1 MIGSTFRKGVLF
13 GFALLFSTFSIA
25 REPEEYEKSDS
36 SSSGKGNNKSLAA
49 ECAGPTAATELEFNN
64 VRTLIQTSGDMWWDY
79 ITPRYEVPKG
89 GGSNALFA
97 GSLWLGGEDV
107 NQQLKLAA
115 HTYGPSSG
123 EFDFW
128 TGPLTT
134 DGAATIEQ
142 EVCDRYDQHYVI
154 TRAEVQQ
161 HAAWAQNR
169 SAFPD
174 YEIPE
179 SIRDWPAHGD
189 ISQGQDFYLAPFYDF
204 GAGSSGK
211 AANATYE
218 PENGDYPHYDL
229 NEEIDC
235 RRNRLVTLYGDKTF
249 WWIFN
254 DKGNVHTETE
264 ADPIGMEIRAQAFA
278 FATNDAVN
286 DMTFYNYQLIN
297 RGSQTLTNTHF
308 AQWVDPDLGCAN
320 DDYVGCD
327 VSRGLGFAY
336 NGDNFDEDCQGASGY
351 GNSPPAIGVDFF
363 EGPYQDSTGTANDLG
378 IGPNQAVEGNGVG
391 YGDSIVDNERF
402 GMRHFF
408 YYNNDQSERGNPNL
422 PTHYFNYMTGYWKD
436 GTCLSYG
443 GDGYD
448 ASGSNPCTDFMFPGS
463 SDPQGWGTPSTSG
476 QMPHWTEESAGNSP
490 GDRRFLQSAG
500 PFTLQPGDVN
510 DITVGV
516 VYANAPAGDAF
527 ASVDAVKTADTKAQ
541 SLFDNCFELIDG
553 PDAPL
558 VEVQELDEELILTL
572 HNPEISNNYNENYE
586 ELDPFIQDSVDRTVQ
601 VVSGGDTSLVDSTVP
616 ADRTYNF
623 QGYRV
628 YQVRDET
635 VGPSDLDDP
644 DLARLVAQVDK
655 EDDVTELINYELDQ
669 ELGIPVPEKMADDV
683 NDGISHSFS
692 ITEDQFALEEDELV
706 NHQEYYFMA
715 IAYAHNNF
723 KNYHPEDP
731 ESLDGQKQPYLGSR
745 RAGDKS
751 SISTVSGTPH
761 IVSPES
767 GGTVENAEFGDGVPI
782 TRIEGIGNGGNV
794 LDISEAEEEK
804 VLEENQV
811 DELTYQ
817 PGSGPIEV
825 KVVDPLNVPD
835 AEFELRFKTDT
846 LADTTNVSNAY
857 WTLENLNSGEV
868 VTSDKSI
875 QVRNEQLIPKWGIS
889 VTITQY
895 DGYEVNCQSPSSTSP
910 AYTSPLEGSLTHE
923 NSQNTWLTG
932 LEDADGNSVSNWI
945 LSGTQSDL
953 LQSCQTDYN
962 DGDTITD
969 QMDVEEAYEGMAQGS
984 WAPAPL
990 ASHCSNHP
998 LTSGVPYGCDHPM
1011 RFTQLRDVN
1020 IVITDD
1026 RSKWTRCPV
1035 LETQSSSN
1043 LAEGG
1048 ADKLQLR
1055 QAPAVDKDGDPDNS
1069 GKTGMGWFPGYAVD
1083 LETGQRLNM
1092 AFGEDSWLSGEN
1104 GADMKWNP
1112 TSNILS
1118 ENGLDTLLGGKH
1130 YVYVFAENEFRDF
1143 SYSAMPSYDQGEFLY
1158 QRLEGGASG
1167 QTLQEIW
1174 QQCMW
1179 IGAPLRQENKEM
1191 LESDVRIRLRVGKE
1205 YEQHQTGSDVEND
1218 LNPMYQFSTSGVA
1231 TETGNSDLVENEVL
1245 DTINVVPNPY
1255 YAYSNYESSR
1265 LDNRIKI
1272 INLPERATIKIY
1284 DISGTLIQT
1293 LEKDNSR
1300 TEIEWD
1306 LTNEARIP
1314 ISGGMYM
1321 FHVNVPDVGETTIKW
1336 FGAMRPTDLE
1346 NF

>member
-1 MIGSTFRKGVLF
+1 MICSTLRNGVLF
-13 GFALLFSTFSIA
+13 GIALLFATFSIA
-25 REPEEYEKSDS
+25 REPEDYEKSGS
-36 SSSGKGNNKSLAA
+36 SSSNEGNNKSLAA
-49 ECAGPTAATELEFNN
+49 ECAGPTSATELEFNN

-79 ITPRYEVPKG
+79 IVPRYEVPKESG
-89 GGSNALFA
+89 NNALFA

-115 HTYGPSSG
+115 HTFGPSQG
-123 EFDFW
+123 QFDFW

-142 EVCDRYDQHYVI
+142 EVCERYDQHYSI
-154 TRAEVQQ
+154 TRADVQQ
-161 HAAWAQNR
+161 HLAWAQNPGNY
-169 SAFPD
+169 PD
-174 YEIPE
+174 YQIPE
-179 SIRDWPAHGD
+179 SIADWPAHGD

-204 GAGSSGK
+204 DAGAAGK

-218 PENGDYPHYDL
+218 PQNGDYPHYDL

-235 RRNRLVTLYGDKTF
+235 RKSRLVTLYGDKTL

-254 DKGNVHTETE
+254 DKGNVHTETQG
-264 ADPIGMEIRAQAFA
+264 DPIGMEIRAQAFA
-278 FATNDAVN
+278 FSTNDAVN
-286 DMTFYNYQLIN
+286 NMTFYNYQLIN

-308 AQWVDPDLGCAN
+308 AKWVDPDLGCAN

-363 EGPYQDSTGTANDLG
+363 EGPYQDSTGVANDFG

-408 YYNNDQSERGNPNL
+408 YYNNDQSPRGNPDE
-422 PTHYFNYMTGYWKD
+422 PTDYFNYMTGYWKD
-436 GTCLSYG
+436 GLCLSYG
-443 GDGYD
+443 GNGYD
-448 ASGSNPCTDFMFPGS
+448 PSGSNPCTDFMFPGS

-527 ASVDAVKTADTKAQ
+527 ASVQALKTADTKAQ
-541 SLFDNCFELIDG
+541 SLFDNCFELVDG

-558 VEVQELDEELILTL
+558 LEIQELDEELILTL
-572 HNPEISNNYNENYE
+572 HNPEISNNHNEEYE
-586 ELDPFIQDSVDRTVQ
+586 EIDPFIQDSIIESRPD
-601 VVSGGDTSLVDSTVP
+601 SLGGDTTIA
-616 ADRTYNF
+616 ADRTYEF
-623 QGYRV
+623 QGYKV
-628 YQVRDET
+628 YQVSDES
-635 VGPSDLDDP
+635 VGADDLEDP
-644 DLARLVAQVDK
+644 DQARLVAQVDI
-655 EDDVTELINYELDQ
+655 EDDVTDLVNFELDQ
-669 ELGIPVPEKMADDV
+669 ELGASVPVKKAENV
-683 NDGISHSFS
+683 NQGISHSFS

-715 IAYAHNNF
+715 IAYAYNEF
-723 KNYHPEDP
+723 KPYDPDDP
-731 ESLDGQKQPYLGSR
+731 ELLDGQRQPYLGSR

-751 SISTVSGTPH
+751 NIEPVGGTPH

-767 GGTVENAEFGDGVPI
+767 GGTVQNAEYGDGVPI

-794 LDISEAEEEK
+794 LDIPEEQEEE
-804 VLEENQV
+804 VLDEGEV
-811 DELTYQ
+811 RELTYQ
-817 PGSGPIEV
+817 AGAGPIDV
-825 KVVDPLNVPD
+825 KVIDPLNVPD
-835 AEFELRFKTDT
+835 AEFELRVKTDT
-846 LADTTNVSNAY
+846 IGGSNVSDGY
-857 WTLENLNSGEV
+857 WVLENLNTGEE
-868 VTSDKSI
+868 VTSDHAISR
-875 QVRNEQLIPKWGIS
+875 RNEQLIPEWGIS
-889 VTITQY
+889 VIVHQYETPDVQLCGSNQPTEVLDATQEHS
-895 DGYEVNCQSPSSTSP
+895 DP
-910 AYTSPLEGSLTHE
+910 
-923 NSQNTWLTG
+923 QNTWLTG
-932 LEDADGNSVSNWI
+932 VQDGEGNSVSNWI
-945 LSGTQSDL
+945 LSGTSEDALMSCQQDVQGPDRSLDPDEEFETL
-953 LQSCQTDYN
+953 NQGTWAPFSLVSHCPVHPGAGYVQGCNHPMEPADLQSVD
-962 DGDTITD
+962 
-969 QMDVEEAYEGMAQGS
+969 
-984 WAPAPL
+984 
-990 ASHCSNHP
+990 
-998 LTSGVPYGCDHPM
+998 
-1011 RFTQLRDVN
+1011 

-1035 LETQSSSN
+1035 LEAQATPGN
-1043 LAEGG
+1043 AEGG
-1048 ADKLQLR
+1048 AEKLELR
-1055 QAPAVDKDGDPDNS
+1055 ERPAVDKDGDPDNS
-1069 GKTGMGWFPGYAVD
+1069 GKQGMGWFPGYAIN
-1083 LETGQRLNM
+1083 LETGERLNM
-1092 AFGEDSWLSGEN
+1092 AFSEDSWLAGEN

-1112 TSNILS
+1112 TSQILS
-1118 ENGLDTLLGGKH
+1118 ENGLDTLMGGKH
-1130 YVYVFAENEFRDF
+1130 YIYVFSDNSQSSQVTA
-1143 SYSAMPSYDQGEFLY
+1143 SMPSYDEGQFLY
-1158 QRLEGGASG
+1158 NLLEGGPNP
-1167 QTLQEIW
+1167 QERINIW
-1174 QQCMW
+1174 GQCMW
-1179 IGAPLRQENKEM
+1179 VGAPLKTEEGEL
-1191 LESDVRIRLRVGKE
+1191 LESDVNIRLRVATK
-1205 YEQHQTGSDVEND
+1205 YEKYQPWGDERNNS
-1218 LNPMYQFSTSGVA
+1218 NPMYQFSTSGVA
-1231 TETGNSDLVENEVL
+1231 TETGNTDVVENEVL

-1255 YAYSNYESSR
+1255 YAYSNYESGR

-1321 FHVNVPDVGETTIKW
+1321 FHVSVPDVGETTIKW